1 MLYEL
6 RIPIEMAGSHPSEV
20 TLAAIG
26 ADGWTAAAGYMAGGC
41 DAETSGLPTLL
52 VMQLHLCW
60 LEYLWLT
67 WPQYTI
73 KTMCISFII

>member
-1 MLYEL
+1 ML
-6 RIPIEMAGSHPSEV
+6 IENCESPNGTAGSHPSEV

-41 DAETSGLPTLL
+41 GLPTLL
-52 VMQLHLCW
+52 VMQLHLW

-67 WPQYTI
+67 WP
-73 KTMCISFII
+73 